1 MFSEFLFSHPPFASC
16 HAPTI
21 AETDKG
27 LLAAWFGGKSEGH
40 RTTGIWISSKTS
52 SGWTEP
58 VEVANGKQPSGR
70 SFACWNPV
78 LLQRAG
84 GGLLLFYKVGKAP
97 SIWRGM
103 LASSEDAGTTWSA
116 PRELPRRFF
125 GPTKNKPMELRGGSL
140 LCPSSDEI
148 FDYWRIQF
156 ELLGD
161 DGWRRVDVPARGL
174 ACIQPTLLRHS
185 DTTLQ
190 ALCRTANGVIAETWS
205 HDEGESWSLLV
216 ETDLPNPNSAI
227 DAVSL
232 GNREHILVYNNSKRW
247 RSSLVVAISNDGSEW
262 RRLVTL
268 EDEDGEFSYPSV
280 IKGSGGRVHI
290 VYTWKRRN
298 IKHVMLDRELP
309 RRTPW
314 RRRAP
319 AHGPAGA

>member
-1 MFSEFLFSHPPFASC
+1 MFTEFLFSIPPFASC

-52 SGWTEP
+52 SGWSEP
-58 VEVANGKQPSGR
+58 VEVFNGRQSSGR

-78 LLQRAG
+78 LFQRAEAD
-84 GGLLLFYKVGKAP
+84 LLLFYKVGKAP

-103 LASSEDAGTTWSA
+103 LASSADAGTTWSA

-125 GPTKNKPMELRGGSL
+125 GPTKNKPVELRDGRL

-148 FDYWRIQF
+148 YDCWRIQF

-161 DGWRRVDVPARGL
+161 DGWRRVDVPAGGL
-174 ACIQPTLLRHS
+174 DCIQPTLLRHS
-185 DTTLQ
+185 DTKLQ
-190 ALCRTANGVIAETWS
+190 ALCRTGNGRIAETWS
-205 HDEGESWSLLV
+205 HDEGESWDSLV

-232 GNREHILVYNNSKRW
+232 GNREHILVYNNSTRG
-247 RSSLVVAISNDGSEW
+247 RSSLVVAISNDGSGW

-268 EDEDGEFSYPSV
+268 EDEDGEFSYPS
-280 IKGSGGRVHI
+280 IIEGLGGRVHI

-298 IKHVMLDRELP
+298 IKYVMLEREL
-309 RRTPW
+309 RSST
-314 RRRAP
+314 
-319 AHGPAGA
+319 